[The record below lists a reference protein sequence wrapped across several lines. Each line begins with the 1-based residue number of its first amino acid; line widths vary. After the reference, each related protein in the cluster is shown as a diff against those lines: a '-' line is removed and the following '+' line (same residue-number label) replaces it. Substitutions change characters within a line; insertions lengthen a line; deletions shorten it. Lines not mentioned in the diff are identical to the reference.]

1 VAEGTLP
8 KPRCRLINL
17 VIVVKIVRRHCV
29 VLEDS
34 QMVKN
39 KMMAGVFALLA
50 SSWLGVVSA
59 EEYELQATL
68 DTPDLAFESETDIGL
83 WGRYHFAIHTADFDS
98 TREFYH
104 RLGFTDGV
112 TGFPLTNT
120 HAMARA
126 LGMFDVCQY
135 ELKKGEVL
143 LFPGA
148 DNTTGNDL
156 LQWHKPFNPEP
167 PYALPNHLGMAYATL
182 MTTDLS
188 ADFAL
193 LQSQGVTFM
202 SEPYGAP
209 GNRFVFMRDPDGVYL
224 KLEESPI
231 PRGTKEGD
239 DTTHIVGMPYV
250 GINVSDLDQ
259 SLTFYKQFGYSEVRL
274 INEQTLSAEE
284 SAAWGFDQPVRYRGA
299 DVTINRGDRHRL
311 RLLQWL
317 SPFNPE
323 PAYPAPIN
331 HKGIN
336 RLALTVP
343 NVERATRILSE
354 QGVPFLSEIA
364 PCCSGQDSDSGGI
377 VHAIDP
383 DGVFMELVGNLTPRP
398 VPPQPEQCPPLEIR
412 YPQS

>member
-1 VAEGTLP
+1 
-8 KPRCRLINL
+8 
-17 VIVVKIVRRHCV
+17 
-29 VLEDS
+29 
-34 QMVKN
+34 MVKN

-50 SSWLGVVSA
+50 SSWLGVVAA

-148 DNTTGNDL
+148 DNTTGIDL
-156 LQWHKPFNPEP
+156 LQWHKPFNPAP
-167 PYALPNHLGMAYATL
+167 PCALPNQLGMAYATL

-231 PRGTKEGD
+231 PRGTKESD

-383 DGVFMELVGNLTPRP
+383 DGVFLELVGNLTPRP

>member
-1 VAEGTLP
+1 
-8 KPRCRLINL
+8 
-17 VIVVKIVRRHCV
+17 
-29 VLEDS
+29 
-34 QMVKN
+34 M
-39 KMMAGVFALLA
+39 
-50 SSWLGVVSA
+50 
-59 EEYELQATL
+59 

-148 DNTTGNDL
+148 DNTTGIDL

-167 PYALPNHLGMAYATL
+167 PYAMPNHLGMAYATL

-231 PRGTKEGD
+231 PRGTKESD
-239 DTTHIVGMPYV
+239 DTTHIVGMPYI
-250 GINVSDLDQ
+250 GINVSNLDQ
-259 SLTFYKQFGYSEVRL
+259 SLSVLQAVRL
-274 INEQTLSAEE
+274 L
-284 SAAWGFDQPVRYRGA
+284 RGA
-299 DVTINRGDRHRL
+299 
-311 RLLQWL
+311 
-317 SPFNPE
+317 
-323 PAYPAPIN
+323 
-331 HKGIN
+331 
-336 RLALTVP
+336 
-343 NVERATRILSE
+343 
-354 QGVPFLSEIA
+354 
-364 PCCSGQDSDSGGI
+364 SD
-377 VHAIDP
+377 
-383 DGVFMELVGNLTPRP
+383 
-398 VPPQPEQCPPLEIR
+398 
-412 YPQS
+412 

>member
-1 VAEGTLP
+1 MYFAEAALSPDQPCYRG
-8 KPRCRLINL
+8 NG
-17 VIVVKIVRRHCV
+17 IVRRLCV

-148 DNTTGNDL
+148 DNTTGIDL

-383 DGVFMELVGNLTPRP
+383 DGVFLELVGNLTPRP